1 MMSIFF
7 IVVSVIS
14 FALKTHPDLRVMSI
28 VQNSSE
34 INWLT
39 GYANGLDGSIYY
51 KLSEPHPAFFYVEVA
66 CNSWFT
72 FELAIRSVVSV
83 YLNFPHC
90 YL

>member
-34 INWLT
+34 ISWIT
-39 GYANGLDGSIYY
+39 GYGNSLDSIYY
-51 KLSEPHPAFFYVEVA
+51 ELSEPHPAFFYVEVA

-72 FELAIRSVVSV
+72 FELAIRSVVSTK
-83 YLNFPHC
+83 YILT
-90 YL
+90 LES